1 MFNETTDI
9 VRDRQQGLRHEA
21 AQHRL
26 VTKTIETTLRQHLTA
41 VASVV
46 KAAFPG
52 IDVAQG
58 SVFPATH

>member
-1 MFNETTDI
+1 MFNETTVI

-26 VTKTIETTLRQHLTA
+26 VTKTTETSLRHRFTA